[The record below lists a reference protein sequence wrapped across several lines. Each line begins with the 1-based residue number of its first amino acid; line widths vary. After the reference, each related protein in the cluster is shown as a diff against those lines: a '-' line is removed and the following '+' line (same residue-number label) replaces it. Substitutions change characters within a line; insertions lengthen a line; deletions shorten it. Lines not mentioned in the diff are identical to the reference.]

1 MSKNCNYSGLRKGP
15 RIRPLSRN
23 LKAIYHVLSKKLL
36 SWGYNV
42 YVMDSIRTRS
52 RYITINT
59 GKGNILKIR
68 LSDHPPGRHSD
79 ADFDVYTGE
88 PRKKA
93 LDYKELIAVLEKRL
107 KTNKD
112 RLWTDKDQEKV
123 STSGALNG

>member
-1 MSKNCNYSGLRKGP
+1 LSKNCNYSGLRKGP
-15 RIRPLSRN
+15 RIRPLSRS

-42 YVMDSIRTRS
+42 YVMDSVRTRS

-68 LSDHPPGRHSD
+68 LSDHPPGKHSD
-79 ADFDVYTGE
+79 ADLDVYTGE

-93 LDYKELIAVLEKRL
+93 LSYKELIAVLEKRL
-107 KTNKD
+107 KTKKEKSWTEKD
-112 RLWTDKDQEKV
+112 YSKLD
-123 STSGALNG
+123 GNGTPNG